1 MTIFGYTWDEIKR
14 AQQGGALARR
24 IPAGIYKQLAT
35 EGDWELLERY
45 GEAEL
50 RNRGYFGVLD
60 RLENTRLAND
70 MPDCDRSACR
80 DHSLRACDNP
90 DCPSLRPNHCMV
102 TIQQKGK
109 KMTQDEIFEGVEA
122 MIPAELWEKYKHL
135 SFGEMAEI
143 AEMAEFADELRQAE
157 TDWFEAGGA

>member
-24 IPAGIYKQLAT
+24 IPAGICKPLAT

-50 RNRGYFGVLD
+50 RNRNYFGVLD
-60 RLENTRLAND
+60 RLENTRMAND

-80 DHSLRACDNP
+80 DHSLRACDNH
-90 DCPSLRPNHCMV
+90 DCPSLRPN
-102 TIQQKGK
+102 
-109 KMTQDEIFEGVEA
+109 A
-122 MIPAELWEKYKHL
+122 P
-135 SFGEMAEI
+135 SS
-143 AEMAEFADELRQAE
+143 ADAV
-157 TDWFEAGGA
+157 GGRLG

>member
-35 EGDWELLERY
+35 DGDWELLERY

-50 RNRGYFGVLD
+50 RNRNYFGVLD
-60 RLENTRLAND
+60 RLENTRMAND

-80 DHSLRACDNP
+80 DHSLRACDNH
-90 DCPSLRPNHCMV
+90 DCPSLRPN
-102 TIQQKGK
+102 TRLDDTAAAIDAARAQQEHK
-109 KMTQDEIFEGVEA
+109 
-122 MIPAELWEKYKHL
+122 P
-135 SFGEMAEI
+135 
-143 AEMAEFADELRQAE
+143 
-157 TDWFEAGGA
+157 

>member
-60 RLENTRLAND
+60 RLENTRLANNINQQN
-70 MPDCDRSACR
+70 RSVTNER
-80 DHSLRACDNP
+80 DND
-90 DCPSLRPNHCMV
+90 
-102 TIQQKGK
+102 
-109 KMTQDEIFEGVEA
+109 
-122 MIPAELWEKYKHL
+122 AE
-135 SFGEMAEI
+135 S
-143 AEMAEFADELRQAE
+143 
-157 TDWFEAGGA
+157 

>member
-90 DCPSLRPNHCMV
+90 DCPSLRPNARLIAAAPELLDALKVLLSLHDSQVDTADAWNVSM
-102 TIQQKGK
+102 
-109 KMTQDEIFEGVEA
+109 EEA
-122 MIPAELWEKYKHL
+122 RTAISKATGEPA
-135 SFGEMAEI
+135 
-143 AEMAEFADELRQAE
+143 
-157 TDWFEAGGA
+157 